1 MPNISRRV
9 NSLTPE
15 CEKNT
20 QMNQDTGLFSSYF
33 QLLPKEMTGKQ
44 ILVCGQIGLGS
55 LQQLLTLRAE
65 LVTNDSPLRVNLK
78 IFEPESDAIDD
89 FISQLASFTEHNAAQ
104 VHFIQQMLAANLVA
118 ISGCQRLI
126 FDDGQF
132 VIDLYL
138 GDPLS
143 SLQDMRL
150 PIQANSESE
159 NSCLVDLWRISP
171 SSVNRQFEI
180 NQALLW
186 QMAKVSK
193 DSAVLCSFNPSQD
206 DHLSQLCN
214 HTGFR
219 FIASSA
225 LITTMPDTLNEASS
239 SESTSATVFST
250 LDTQISQQERQ
261 ALRHAQT
268 QKSLYTPL
276 APANTGADTFAIIGG
291 GVASAHLALSLAQR
305 HKKVRLFCNDSA
317 LAQQASGN
325 KQGAVYPLLT
335 PDNGHLSHYFQQ
347 GFLFSRRRLES
358 LISDGFEVGY
368 DFCGVLQTGFDER
381 SSARLDKIIT
391 AQAWNK
397 QIAYA
402 IDSSESS
409 QIAGIDIDKKGIFY
423 PLGGWICPHEFTQAA
438 FDKAAQL
445 SDVRVI
451 FDTDITRIEQEEG
464 HWFLYKASEAKGE
477 QCKFGPFTTLIL
489 ANGQGLT
496 QFQQSEHL
504 AATGFRGQ
512 VSHIPARNELLKLK
526 TVLCSN
532 GYLTPQNNGFHCT
545 GASYIKNPDHL
556 EYCPN
561 EQIENLHKVKQSYAG
576 KSWTEDV
583 DISGHSARIGVRM
596 VTRDHAPMM
605 GCAPN
610 LDEIL
615 ANYQEH
621 QHTKASIKYWQ
632 ETPAPIHQGLFILGG
647 LGSRGITS
655 GPLAAEALAAQ
666 LCGEIIPLDGATL
679 DMLNPNRMWMRKL
692 IKGKAL

>member
-1 MPNISRRV
+1 MPNMRRRV
-9 NSLTPE
+9 NSLTQE

-20 QMNQDTGLFSSYF
+20 QMNQDISPLASFYR
-33 QLLPKEMTGKQ
+33 LLPAENTAKKVLT
-44 ILVCGQIGLGS
+44 CGQLGLGS
-55 LQQLLTLRAE
+55 LQQLLTLRDYWLAS
-65 LVTNDSPLRVNLK
+65 DSPLRVNLK
-78 IFEPESDAIDD
+78 IFEADLSIITE
-89 FISQLASFTEHNAAQ
+89 FIATLASLTELNSAHTP
-104 VHFIQQMLAANLVA
+104 FIQQLIKANLVA

-132 VIDLYL
+132 VVDLYL
-138 GDPLS
+138 GDPLT
-143 SLQDMRL
+143 SLQNMRL
-150 PIQANSESE
+150 PIQANSGAD
-159 NSCLVDLWRISP
+159 NTCLVDLWSINP
-171 SSVNRQFEI
+171 SSLNNPFDI
-180 NQALLW
+180 SQALLW
-186 QMAKVSK
+186 QMAKISK
-193 DSAVLCSFNPSQD
+193 NSAVLGSFDSSQD
-206 DHLSQLCN
+206 THLNQLCD
-214 HTGFR
+214 HTGFT
-219 FIASSA
+219 FVALGSVSGTALGTENETSPNDSA
-225 LITTMPDTLNEASS
+225 LAHSN
-239 SESTSATVFST
+239 

-268 QKSLYTPL
+268 QTSLYTPL
-276 APANTGADTFAIIGG
+276 AQANTEADTFAIIGG

-305 HKKVRLFCNDSA
+305 HKKVRLFCNDSS

-358 LISDGFEVGY
+358 LIRDGFEVGY
-368 DFCGVLQTGFDER
+368 DFCGVLQTGFDVR

-397 QIAYA
+397 QIAHA

-409 QIAGIDIDKKGIFY
+409 QIAGIDIDKAGIFY

-445 SDVRVI
+445 SDVSVT
-451 FDTDITRIEQEEG
+451 FDTDITYIEQEEG
-464 HWFLYKASEAKGE
+464 QWFLYKANEPKGE
-477 QCKFGPFTTLIL
+477 QSKFGPFSTLIL

-496 QFQQSEHL
+496 QFKQSEHL

-526 TVLCSN
+526 TVLCSH

-545 GASYIKNPDHL
+545 GASYIKNPEHL

-561 EQIENLHKVKQSYAG
+561 EQIENLHKVQQSYPD

-583 DISGHSARIGVRM
+583 DISDHSARIGVRM

-605 GCAPN
+605 GCAPD

-615 ANYQEH
+615 VNYQEH

-666 LCGEIIPLDGATL
+666 LCGEIIPLDGPTL

-692 IKGKAL
+692 IKGEAL

>member
-1 MPNISRRV
+1 
-9 NSLTPE
+9 
-15 CEKNT
+15 
-20 QMNQDTGLFSSYF
+20 MNQDTGLFSSYL
-33 QLLPKEMTGKQ
+33 QLLPKEITGKQ
-44 ILVCGQIGLGS
+44 IFVCGQIGLGS

-65 LVTNDSPLRVNLK
+65 LLTSDCSWRVNLK

-89 FISQLASFTEHNAAQ
+89 LISQLTSFTDHNTAQ

-138 GDPLS
+138 GDPLA

-150 PIQANSESE
+150 PIQVNSGSES
-159 NSCLVDLWRISP
+159 SCLLDLWRIP
-171 SSVNRQFEI
+171 SSASNSLEI

-186 QMAKVSK
+186 QMAKISK
-193 DSAVLCSFNPSQD
+193 DSAVLCSLDPKKD
-206 DHLSQLCN
+206 EYLSQLCN
-214 HTGFR
+214 LTGFS
-219 FIASSA
+219 FIASSD
-225 LITTMPDTLNEASS
+225 LTTTMPDTLNETSS
-239 SESTSATVFST
+239 SNSTSATVFST

-268 QKSLYTPL
+268 QTSLYTPL
-276 APANTGADTFAIIGG
+276 AQANTGADTFAIIGG

-305 HKKVRLFCNDSA
+305 HKTVRLFCCDASLA
-317 LAQQASGN
+317 LQASGN

-347 GFLFSRRRLES
+347 GFLFSRRRLEA
-358 LISDGFEVGY
+358 LIDDGFEVGY

-438 FDKAAQL
+438 FDKATQL
-445 SDVRVI
+445 SDVSVTFNI
-451 FDTDITRIEQEEG
+451 NITRIEQAEG
-464 HWFLYKASEAKGE
+464 QWYLYKAGE
-477 QCKFGPFTTLIL
+477 ENGKESKFGPFTTLIL

-496 QFQQSEHL
+496 QFKQSEHL

-526 TVLCSN
+526 TVLCSH

-545 GASYIKNPDHL
+545 GASYIKNPEHL

-561 EQIENLHKVKQSYAG
+561 EQIENLHKVKQSYPG

-610 LDEIL
+610 IDEIL
-615 ANYQEH
+615 VNYQEH